1 MPRFNLNDYETVEE
15 RIRRFY
21 DENPDGRIETENL
34 TTPVDRSVSTW
45 VVRASIFLTAG
56 DQANRLPK
64 ATGLAFEVDG
74 GQGAN
79 QTAALEN
86 AETSAIG
93 RGLAN
98 AGYSG
103 NKRATREEMTKA
115 NNGVT
120 PTAPGKNW
128 LQEADKITD
137 VGGLR
142 WLYAQAKTEGASSE
156 TLERIEERAKVLSA
170 SGEGEGAD
178 GSLPISVEKG

>member
-21 DENPDGRIETENL
+21 DENPDGRITTENL
-34 TTPVDRSVSTW
+34 TTQVDRSVSTW
-45 VVRASIFLTAG
+45 VVQASIFLSAG
-56 DQANRLPK
+56 DQANGLPK

-103 NKRATREEMTKA
+103 NKRATKEEMSKA
-115 NNGVT
+115 NRGVT
-120 PTAPGKNW
+120 PTPPGKNW

-142 WLYAQAKTEGASSE
+142 WLYAQAKTEGASPE

-170 SGEGEGAD
+170 SGEGQGAD
-178 GSLPISVEKG
+178 GSLPISVEEG

>member
-21 DENPDGRIETENL
+21 DENPDGRITTENL
-34 TTPVDRSVSTW
+34 TTQVDRSVSTW

-56 DQANRLPK
+56 DQANGLPK

-103 NKRATREEMTKA
+103 NKRATKEEMSKA
-115 NNGVT
+115 NRGVT
-120 PTAPGKNW
+120 PTPPSKNW

-142 WLYAQAKTEGASSE
+142 WLYAQAKTEGASPE
-156 TLERIEERAKVLSA
+156 TLERIEERAKVLGA
-170 SGEGEGAD
+170 SGEGQGAD
-178 GSLPISVEKG
+178 GSLPISVEEG

>member
-1 MPRFNLNDYETVEE
+1 MMPRFNLNDYETVEE

-34 TTPVDRSVSTW
+34 TTPVDRSVATW

-93 RGLAN
+93 RGLKN
-98 AGYSG
+98 AGIGKSVS
-103 NKRATREEMTKA
+103 RDEMEKV
-115 NNGVT
+115 NRGVT

-142 WLYAQAKTEGASSE
+142 WLYAQAKTEGASPE
-156 TLERIEERAKVLSA
+156 TLERIEERAKVLGA